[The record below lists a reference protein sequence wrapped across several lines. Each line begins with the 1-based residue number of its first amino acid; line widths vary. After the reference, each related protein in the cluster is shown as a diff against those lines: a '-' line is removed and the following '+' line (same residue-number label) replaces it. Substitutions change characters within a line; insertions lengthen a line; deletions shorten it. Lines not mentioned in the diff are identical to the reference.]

1 MTSVSGEAWFS
12 DPALVRVLALLNG
25 DGGEGR
31 VAGGAVR
38 NSLMGLPVSDMDIA
52 TTLLPERVQALAEAV
67 QASLARRDATQLGQ
81 TVGDRTLLDR
91 LNAEND
97 ASTAQLA
104 LAQARVALLLDH
116 LRLAALAGRLDEAVL
131 TAANQS
137 LESPPSHSTP

>member
-1 MTSVSGEAWFS
+1 MESTPGPFALPRRPGHPGA
-12 DPALVRVLALLNG
+12 PAYSAAIRQDA
-25 DGGEGR
+25 
-31 VAGGAVR
+31 
-38 NSLMGLPVSDMDIA
+38 SA
-52 TTLLPERVQALAEAV
+52 TGEAV

-116 LRLAALAGRLDEAVL
+116 LRLAALAGQLDEAVL